1 MSNFLAIATVTA
13 SLQSLLQDAL
23 NVDVPGA
30 TVTVVR
36 PDGSDNGLPGV
47 GVNIYLYQ
55 VTPNNA
61 WRNTDLVTRSSD
73 GRLVNRPRVALDLH
87 YLLTFYGA
95 DEQFEPQRVLGS
107 VARTLHTQPV
117 LAREVIQDAVAAT
130 PVLVNSNL
138 AEEVE
143 LVKFMPLSLS
153 LEELSKLWSVFFQTP
168 YTLSMAYLATTVL
181 IEAELSPQRALPVQ
195 VRNLSVVLFQQAFI
209 DKVVALT
216 GENAPVVF
224 GDTVAIQG
232 ERLSGPIQAVRV
244 GAVDLSP
251 AQVSGRE
258 IRVAL
263 ADPGLRAGIQG
274 VQVIYQH
281 GGRSNVAPLVLRPR
295 IVQDGGGAYQIT
307 VTDVAVDPSDG
318 SRSATVTVQ
327 LAPQVGPQQQVTL
340 YLNERPP
347 TSESVQAYSFPAQA
361 RASDT
366 DTVTFLI
373 RGVAAGNYLVR
384 VEVAGAESLLEV
396 DSAGNYSAPSVTI
409 P

>member
-130 PVLVNSNL
+130 PVLVNSDL
-138 AEEVE
+138 AQEVE

-181 IEAELSPQRALPVQ
+181 IEAELAPQRALPVQ

-216 GENAPVVF
+216 GETDPVVF

-232 ERLSGPIQAVRV
+232 ERLSGPVQAVRV
-244 GAVDLSP
+244 GTVDLAP
-251 AQVSGRE
+251 ASVSSRE

-263 ADPGLRAGIQG
+263 ADPDLRAGIQG
-274 VQVIYQH
+274 VQVIYDH

-307 VTDVAVDPSDG
+307 VTDVTVEPDG
-318 SRSATVTVQ
+318 ARSATITVQ

-347 TSESVQAYSFPAQA
+347 TSQPVQAYSFPAEA
-361 RASDT
+361 RSSDT
-366 DTVTFLI
+366 DTVRFRV
-373 RGVAAGNYLVR
+373 RGVEAGNYLVR
-384 VEVAGAESLLEV
+384 VDVAGAESLLEQ
-396 DSAGNYSAPSVTI
+396 DGAGNYSAPAITI

>member
-23 NVDVPGA
+23 NQDVPGA

-36 PDGSDNGLPGV
+36 PDGSDNGLPSTGA
-47 GVNIYLYQ
+47 NIYLYQ

-130 PVLVNSNL
+130 PVLVDSNL

-181 IEAELSPQRALPVQ
+181 IEAELAPQRALPVQ

-216 GENAPVVF
+216 GETDPVVF

-232 ERLSGPIQAVRV
+232 ERLSGPVQAVRV
-244 GAVDLSP
+244 GGVDLSP
-251 AQVSGRE
+251 AQVSSRE

-263 ADPGLRAGIQG
+263 TAPALRAGIQG
-274 VQVIYQH
+274 VQVIYDH

-295 IVQDGGGAYQIT
+295 IVQDGGGAYQIS
-307 VTDVAVDPSDG
+307 VADVVDPGDG
-318 SRSATVTVQ
+318 TRSATVTVQ
-327 LAPQVGPQQQVTL
+327 LAPQVSPQQQVTL
-340 YLNERPP
+340 YLNQRPP
-347 TSESVQAYSFPAQA
+347 STEPVRAYSFPAAA
-361 RASDT
+361 RVGDT
-366 DTVTFLI
+366 DTVTFQV
-373 RGVAAGNYLVR
+373 RGVAPGEYLVR
-384 VEVAGAESLLEV
+384 VEVAGAESLLEM
-396 DSAGNYSAPSVTI
+396 DGGGNYSAPAVTI